1 MSREDIDLVAN
12 SEDAVRII
20 LLTLQ
25 NYSATYRYRYIYV
38 YNYFEFLY
46 IMISAL
52 SAASLEQSCKFLL
65 VGTNH
70 CVVSVLFTTFA
81 RLLLI
86 EISPCV
92 V

>member
-20 LLTLQ
+20 LVILQ
-25 NYSATYRYRYIYV
+25 DYCATYIYIHV
-38 YNYFEFLY
+38 YNCFEFIY
-46 IMISAL
+46 IVISAL

-70 CVVSVLFTTFA
+70 YVVSALFTTFV
-81 RLLLI
+81 RLLQI
-86 EISPCV
+86 EICPYV

>member
-20 LLTLQ
+20 LVILQ
-25 NYSATYRYRYIYV
+25 DYSATYIHIYLCD
-38 YNYFEFLY
+38 NCFEF
-46 IMISAL
+46 ICIVISAL
-52 SAASLEQSCKFLL
+52 SAASLELSCKFLL
-65 VGTNH
+65 VGTNP
-70 CVVSVLFTTFA
+70 CVVSALFTTFA

-86 EISPCV
+86 EICPYV

>member
-25 NYSATYRYRYIYV
+25 NYSATYRYIHV
-38 YNYFEFLY
+38 YNCFEFLY

-70 CVVSVLFTTFA
+70 YVVSALFTTFV
-81 RLLLI
+81 RLLQI
-86 EISPCV
+86 EICPCV